1 MFHELIKQKMYE
13 WYQSDDCKINGII
26 DYIEKKGKMRDAQIE
41 AIKLYLYFKIHCKN
55 LPLSTL
61 FNQGYFLRNVN
72 IDDLLLS
79 KKFRDF
85 LYDNNSARQLY
96 EIAISSDKYKSLKKE
111 IEDKYDVL
119 DFEKIFEDIFH
130 NVDYANYI
138 YSLPMGAGKTYL
150 MSAFMYLDLYFAQNE
165 PYNKAFAH
173 NFVVLAP
180 SGLKSSIIPSLKNIK
195 NFDVSWIL
203 PEPSATNL
211 KKLIRYEI
219 LDEVKTNKKSNKI
232 KNPNVLKIAQYQPY
246 KDMFGVVF
254 LTNAEKVILDKIK
267 VSANQMYFDFET
279 SDVGYRIANELR
291 DTIGKI
297 PNKAIF
303 IDEIH
308 HVASEDIKLHQVVS
322 QWTINRNVCEVVGF
336 SGTPY
341 LDSKE
346 KIKISNSLS
355 IENEDISNTIYYYP
369 LVKGIDNFLKKPK
382 IVASSDNNSL
392 NIIKEGLDEFFKKYK
407 DVTYDGLTS
416 KIAIYSGK
424 IETLEEYVYPFVT
437 EYVSNLGMNPNEVI
451 LKYHG
456 GNKNYSLPSENELE
470 FASLNTK
477 LSKKRIILLVGIG
490 KEGWDC
496 SSLTGVILSQ
506 KGCCP
511 KKMILQTTCRCLR
524 QVIKDEK
531 ESALIYL
538 NSDNEKEL
546 SNQLKKNQHITI
558 KEFESGVTSNKN
570 IISRVNRM
578 DKLAIPTIEY
588 YKLNVRYEEE
598 IKEKAKTSRDLKRI
612 LSNDKVKENIYL
624 KEIDLE
630 GNVIDKN
637 INDIVYGEKT
647 NFRKWLL
654 NISKES
660 FGFITLSDLKEY
672 EKELKNI
679 YDKITIN
686 NSLNMTYNH
695 KLINSLIRSSFY
707 DKRKLTTIKEEIPE
721 SASILSIKDIT
732 SIECEN
738 IELQYPND
746 IIVKE
751 ILDKD
756 NGINNKIDLAS
767 LSKEELINL
776 AKTNP
781 EALTGS
787 VKDESLELSLCNRTF
802 HYIPYVFKQSEFE
815 KNFMSDLLRL
825 NRFKSSDLEV
835 YYNGDHNIS
844 SFRIECFKTEDRKT
858 KKIGLYTPDF
868 LVIER
873 KDNKINKVLIIET
886 KGKGFRSQQEFI
898 DRKNYIEKEFIPFNN
913 KKLGYKKFDFLYIED
928 TLKENEISDILNN
941 KIHEFFKEG
950 K

>member
-173 NFVVLAP
+173 NFIVLAP

-219 LDEVKTNKKSNKI
+219 LDEVKTNMKSNKI

-267 VSANQMYFDFET
+267 VSANQMYFDFEA
-279 SDVGYRIANELR
+279 SDVGYKIANELR

-303 IDEIH
+303 IDEVH
-308 HVASEDIKLHQVVS
+308 HVASEDIKLNQVVS

-424 IETLEEYVYPFVT
+424 IETLEEYVYPFVA
-437 EYVSNLGMNPNEVI
+437 EYVSNLGINPNEVI

-695 KLINSLIRSSFY
+695 KLINSLIRTSFY

-721 SASILSIKDIT
+721 SASILSIKDIP

-787 VKDESLELSLCNRTF
+787 AKDESPELSLCNRTF
-802 HYIPYVFKQSEFE
+802 HYIPYVFNQSKFE

-844 SFRIECFKTEDRKT
+844 SFRIECFKTEDIKT

-886 KGKGFRSQQEFI
+886 KGQGFRSQQEFI
-898 DRKNYIEKEFIPFNN
+898 DRKNYIEKEFVPFNN
-913 KKLGYKKFDFLYIED
+913 KKLGYKKFDYLYIED

>member
-1 MFHELIKQKMYE
+1 
-13 WYQSDDCKINGII
+13 
-26 DYIEKKGKMRDAQIE
+26 
-41 AIKLYLYFKIHCKN
+41 
-55 LPLSTL
+55 
-61 FNQGYFLRNVN
+61 
-72 IDDLLLS
+72 
-79 KKFRDF
+79 
-85 LYDNNSARQLY
+85 
-96 EIAISSDKYKSLKKE
+96 
-111 IEDKYDVL
+111 
-119 DFEKIFEDIFH
+119 
-130 NVDYANYI
+130 
-138 YSLPMGAGKTYL
+138 
-150 MSAFMYLDLYFAQNE
+150 
-165 PYNKAFAH
+165 
-173 NFVVLAP
+173 
-180 SGLKSSIIPSLKNIK
+180 
-195 NFDVSWIL
+195 
-203 PEPSATNL
+203 
-211 KKLIRYEI
+211 
-219 LDEVKTNKKSNKI
+219 
-232 KNPNVLKIAQYQPY
+232 
-246 KDMFGVVF
+246 
-254 LTNAEKVILDKIK
+254 
-267 VSANQMYFDFET
+267 
-279 SDVGYRIANELR
+279 
-291 DTIGKI
+291 
-297 PNKAIF
+297 
-303 IDEIH
+303 
-308 HVASEDIKLHQVVS
+308 
-322 QWTINRNVCEVVGF
+322 
-336 SGTPY
+336 
-341 LDSKE
+341 
-346 KIKISNSLS
+346 
-355 IENEDISNTIYYYP
+355 
-369 LVKGIDNFLKKPK
+369 
-382 IVASSDNNSL
+382 
-392 NIIKEGLDEFFKKYK
+392 
-407 DVTYDGLTS
+407 
-416 KIAIYSGK
+416 
-424 IETLEEYVYPFVT
+424 
-437 EYVSNLGMNPNEVI
+437 MNPNEVI

-470 FASLNTK
+470 FSSLNTK

-695 KLINSLIRSSFY
+695 KLINSLIRTSFY

-721 SASILSIKDIT
+721 SASILSIKDIPP
-732 SIECEN
+732 IECEN

-787 VKDESLELSLCNRTF
+787 AKDESPELSLCNRTF
-802 HYIPYVFKQSEFE
+802 HYIPYVFNQSKFE

-886 KGKGFRSQQEFI
+886 KGQGFRSQQEFI
-898 DRKNYIEKEFIPFNN
+898 DRKNYIEKEFVPFNN
-913 KKLGYKKFDFLYIED
+913 KKLGYKKFDYLYIED